1 MAPVRKLLGVRDVWH
16 DSTADLAA
24 QRFVLWATRLLERR
38 EEVEAL
44 LPPAPAPAAAPS
56 PAAAPAAGAAP
67 AGGGGGSDGG
77 SMSLLVHCDADGP
90 EVELLP
96 ARTLLQVRLRR
107 LWCARVCRILRLAAV
122 LGFAPGI
129 SPGGTSITTCR

>member
-44 LPPAPAPAAAPS
+44 LPPAPAPAAAP
-56 PAAAPAAGAAP
+56 AADAAP
-67 AGGGGGSDGG
+67 AGGTGGSGGGR
-77 SMSLLVHCDADGP
+77 MSLLVHCDADGP
-90 EVELLP
+90 EIELLP
-96 ARTLLQVRLRR
+96 ARKLLQVRLRR
-107 LWCARVCRILRLAAV
+107 LWCVCVSNLAIGSSAR
-122 LGFAPGI
+122 FASGI
-129 SPGGTSITTCR
+129 SPGGTSSMMCR